1 MHVILNSDR
10 YPVDDYNASFAKQ
23 NISRFYKDAS
33 DFIPK
38 YSGLANAQCNID
50 PHVYSTLFPLF
61 VFDVS
66 KQSERLKSGI
76 VDVTVKMNF
85 SANVPAN
92 TQAYAVV
99 LCDRIVKFQGDGS
112 KMNVVI

>member
-1 MHVILNSDR
+1 MPLYGKKKGYVTFLKSL
-10 YPVDDYNASFAKQ
+10 
-23 NISRFYKDAS
+23 
-33 DFIPK
+33 K

-66 KQSERLKSGI
+66 KQSDRLKSGI

-85 SANVPAN
+85 SANVSAN
-92 TQAYAVV
+92 TQAYAMV
-99 LCDRIVKFQGDGS
+99 LCDRIVKFHGDSS
-112 KMNVVI
+112 KMNIVILGQVKSEVGTTFLGTN